1 MISIDC
7 FSSYAL
13 MYLTQVEKFA
23 KLSFEK
29 NEESKEK
36 PVYVGVDDDNSKV
49 RNCFT
54 RLFNYTF
61 KSIL

>member
-7 FSSYAL
+7 SSYAL
-13 MYLTQVEKFA
+13 IIPQVEKFA

-36 PVYVGVDDDNSKV
+36 PVYVGVDDDKSKV
-49 RNCFT
+49 RNWFSW
-54 RLFNYTF
+54 LFYYPS
-61 KSIL
+61 KSLL